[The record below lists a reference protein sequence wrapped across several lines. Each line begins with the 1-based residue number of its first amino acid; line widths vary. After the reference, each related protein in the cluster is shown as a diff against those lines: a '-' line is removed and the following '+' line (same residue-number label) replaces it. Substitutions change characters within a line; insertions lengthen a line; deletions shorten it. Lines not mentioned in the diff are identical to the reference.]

1 MADLTPTRGTAL
13 ALAEENSFL
22 ETGFGFLDEKR
33 MLLAATLIE
42 ELNVWKALRDD
53 YQAQLE
59 MAQVALRAAILRHG
73 LEGLQTY
80 PVANLQPPEIE
91 PEETRLLGLV
101 LLSEPQVILEMSPPA
116 PAPDSS
122 QEAENC
128 REAFAALIPLSARL
142 AARQSNLLRLITEY
156 RATERRA
163 RALEN
168 VLLPE
173 AEALLRTIQDFLDE
187 ADQEEAIRIRNAAR

>member
-13 ALAEENSFL
+13 ALAEEKSFL

-33 MLLAATLIE
+33 MLLAATLIQ
-42 ELNVWKALRDD
+42 ELNAWKALRDA

-59 MAQVALRAAILRHG
+59 QAQEALKAAIRRHG
-73 LEGLQTY
+73 LKGVQTY
-80 PVANLQPPEIE
+80 PVAGLRQPGIAR
-91 PEETRLLGLV
+91 EETRLLGLV
-101 LLSEPQVILEMSPPA
+101 LLTEPELSLDASPPA

-122 QEAENC
+122 PEAEAC
-128 REAFAALIPLSARL
+128 RDAFAALIPLSARL
-142 AARQSNLLRLITEY
+142 AARQSNVLRLITEY

-173 AEALLRTIQDFLDE
+173 TQTLLRSIEDFLDE